1 MNELDELIK
10 AERDTDALRLM
21 AREYYDKGRMGH
33 TRMSLIVSAADELDS
48 ARRELNFSRGKQQKK
63 SVREFLEDILTNEII
78 PGREYD
84 VRIDIDDGGQNS
96 YISVCIYAE
105 DFQRKTPVIREITLF
120 RHSNSVNML
129 VNTWSF
135 ELGDI
140 CNPYAD
146 NPEIPLQYSS
156 YGKTADEAEAE
167 ASEYY
172 NKLRQLIRKQTSDY
186 KIKDA
191 ETEQEERKE
200 LLARLAELG
209 GPQAEKGEAD
219 GN

>member
-1 MNELDELIK
+1 MNAFDELIK

-21 AREYYDKGRMGH
+21 AREYYEKGRMGNA
-33 TRMSLIVSAADELDS
+33 RMSLIVSAADELDNT
-48 ARRELNFSRGKQQKK
+48 RRELSFSRGKQQKK

-78 PGREYD
+78 PGRKYD

-105 DFQRKTPVIREITLF
+105 DFQRKTPVISEITLF
-120 RHSNSVNML
+120 RHSNSVNKL
-129 VNTWSF
+129 INTWKF

-156 YGKTADEAEAE
+156 YGKTADEAETE

-186 KIKDA
+186 NIKDA

-209 GPQAEKGEAD
+209 GAQAGEESK
-219 GN
+219 